1 MHSGVIK
8 TFAKPV
14 ARSASAPMEVHTSPS
29 CSACTSPANMVN
41 GSRMPSTASTRP
53 AMSAFA
59 TGRSPIFPA
68 ARSNRPSNTQKSHP
82 AAAPT
87 NASGK
92 SQASSAV
99 PTWMSVKRGSDMPP
113 PNSAPSPMNAASAPA
128 MAQKYTTIFEFFG
141 SVMVAAPLGPSPPSP
156 PSFPSP

>member
-1 MHSGVIK
+1 MCIRDS
-8 TFAKPV
+8 
-14 ARSASAPMEVHTSPS
+14 
-29 CSACTSPANMVN
+29 
-41 GSRMPSTASTRP
+41 
-53 AMSAFA
+53 
-59 TGRSPIFPA
+59 FPA

-141 SVMVAAPLGPSPPSP
+141 SVMVAAPLGPVSYTHLDVYKRQSRANPPR
-156 PSFPSP
+156 FP